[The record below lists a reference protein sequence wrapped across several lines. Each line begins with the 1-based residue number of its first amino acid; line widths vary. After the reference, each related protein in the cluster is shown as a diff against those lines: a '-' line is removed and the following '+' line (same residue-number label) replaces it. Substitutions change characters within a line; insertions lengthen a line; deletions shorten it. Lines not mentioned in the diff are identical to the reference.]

1 MRVHAVTLLLW
12 GEGERRSCCS
22 PDAVQRARESAQA
35 LGVSFQTL
43 DRREEFGRDVV
54 EPFVA
59 GYLAGETPN
68 PCVVCNPG
76 RLAALV
82 DLADALGYG
91 RVATG
96 HYARLV
102 WRDGEPFVARGH
114 DLGKDQSYMLARV
127 APATLAR
134 LDFPLGDLTKTEVRA
149 RAALAGLKVA
159 EEPESQE
166 VCFAT
171 NGYRAFLR
179 QRGVQPIAG
188 AVVDSHGQ
196 RLGTHDGQ
204 WWFTVGQRRGLGL
217 AAAAPLYVLARR
229 AVANEVVVGARDRLA
244 TIDIAVRDL
253 IDRGLGAARGLE
265 VQLRYKAA
273 PVAVR
278 ELQRL
283 GARRLRLRLAT
294 PFEAVAP
301 GQAAVFYRQD
311 VVVGSGFIAESV
323 GGLV

>member
-1 MRVHAVTLLLW
+1 MHAVTLLLW

-59 GYLAGETPN
+59 DYLAGETPN

-82 DLADALGYG
+82 DLADARGYE

-102 WRDGEPFVARGH
+102 WRDGEPFMARGR
-114 DLGKDQSYMLARV
+114 DRSKDQSYMLARV
-127 APATLAR
+127 APETLAR

-149 RAALAGLKVA
+149 RAAAAGLTVA

-166 VCFAT
+166 VCFAAS
-171 NGYRAFLR
+171 GYRAFFCR
-179 QRGVQPIAG
+179 RGVQPATG
-188 AVVDSHGQ
+188 AVVDPHGQ

-217 AAAAPLYVLARR
+217 AAPEPLYVLARR
-229 AVANEVVVGARDRLA
+229 AAANEVVVGGRDKLA
-244 TIDIAVRDL
+244 TIDVEVRDL
-253 IDRGLGAARGLE
+253 IDRGLGEAPGLE

-273 PVAVR
+273 PVALSG
-278 ELQRL
+278 LQHL
-283 GARRLRLRLAT
+283 GAGRLRLRLAA
-294 PFEAVAP
+294 PFEAAAP

-311 VVVGSGFIAESV
+311 VVVGSGFIAESA
-323 GGLV
+323 GGRV